1 MQSRHRTAHSKATA
15 RTSTRGPKS
24 LLHRFQGGG
33 GTLAIVD
40 SRNFPVAK
48 ALAAA
53 IVTLKPGAL
62 RELRWHPNAE
72 EWLYFLEGN
81 ARATVFTGGAAARTF
96 DFSAGDTA
104 VFPDNSG
111 HYVENLSKTQEL
123 KWIEMYKSDHVA
135 EISLSQWLAVSPPSL
150 VARTLNVSID
160 FVKTLKKEKQ
170 ILLA

>member
-1 MQSRHRTAHSKATA
+1 MCIRDR
-15 RTSTRGPKS
+15 
-24 LLHRFQGGG
+24 
-33 GTLAIVD
+33 
-40 SRNFPVAK
+40 
-48 ALAAA
+48 
-53 IVTLKPGAL
+53 
-62 RELRWHPNAE
+62 
-72 EWLYFLEGN
+72 WLYFLQGN
-81 ARATVFTGGAAARTF
+81 ARATVFTGGATARTF

-111 HYVENLSKTQEL
+111 HYVENLSKTQPL